1 METKNYTWEHVFDHT
16 FFDEEFDKLQSAL
29 ENENLANSKMSE
41 MPESKTERYQ
51 RAEEIAQQ
59 IIDESFQKKEEKK
72 EETEEILKKQK
83 RSQRKQ
89 DKERL
94 MKLYYEEALETLRE
108 ILENN
113 RELDIQYERI
123 RRYYAAELFTLKKIR
138 EEIKKEGG
146 MMHVC
151 VHFNPDVYP
160 MSEAYEDYYPITKFT
175 QRLCGAC
182 EKPNIVKS
190 HYELERLIERTSKH
204 QDIVNAFFDNINAA
218 LWLRNP
224 VLNHDDFGDTVQEKY
239 DYVKNFVNDLRN
251 REIEELERLFS
262 MDSANQLK
270 EEYDKWEVFCDII
283 KKHTLHHTG
292 STIVEYMGQ
301 FFSNFIFECKTRLGL
316 SGGKRKTR
324 RKRHKKRKT
333 RRKKKKK
340 RKTRKHKKNKK
351 RKTRRK
357 KH

>member
-1 METKNYTWEHVFDHT
+1 RT
-16 FFDEEFDKLQSAL
+16 L
-29 ENENLANSKMSE
+29 ENENLGNSKISE

-51 RAEEIAQQ
+51 RAEEIAEQ
-59 IIDESFQKKEEKK
+59 IIKEEVNKRK
-72 EETEEILKKQK
+72 ETEEILKKQK
-83 RSQRKQ
+83 RSQIKQ
-89 DKERL
+89 EKERL

-108 ILENN
+108 ILEND
-113 RELDIQYERI
+113 RELSIKYERI
-123 RRYYAAELFTLKKIR
+123 KRYYAAEIFTLKKIR

-146 MMHVC
+146 MMRVC
-151 VHFNPDVYP
+151 VYFNPDVHP
-160 MSEAYEDYYPITKFT
+160 MSVAYENYYPITKFT

-190 HYELERLIERTSKH
+190 HYDLERLIERTSKH
-204 QDIVNAFFDNINAA
+204 EAIVNAFFDDINTA

-224 VLNHDDFGDTVQEKY
+224 VLNNPDFPGDTIQEQY
-239 DYVKNFVNDLRN
+239 DYVINFVDDFRV
-251 REIEELERLFS
+251 RESKELERKVS
-262 MDSANQLK
+262 MDSTNQLK
-270 EEYDKWEVFCDII
+270 EEYDKWEVFCDVIE
-283 KKHTLHHTG
+283 KHTLYIPR
-292 STIVEYMGQ
+292 TIVEKMSQ
-301 FFSNFIFECKTRLGL
+301 FFSNFIFECKNKLGL